1 MVNED
6 PIPPIPL
13 EDFSQTF
20 KQKLATETTEI
31 KNGSSSKDCT
41 KIKEDLILQDQDEN
55 NDNRNENADGPKVLS
70 KSQKKRLKKK
80 AQKNAKNEE
89 NQLVEN
95 IQAEDGGDNGDQGDP
110 EAGGDEDGE
119 VAQSSTQ
126 ASSSSKKK
134 KKKKNKSKL
143 KQQTSPPSIPV
154 SDLFTTGIYPEGEW
168 QSYNED
174 QIWRETSAEKQQTQ
188 QLQFDMINEVRQAA
202 EVHKQVREYIKT
214 ICKPGIK
221 LIDMC
226 ETLEGCVRQLINE
239 NGLLCQRNIIDYFF
253 GCIEIIIEQCVLN
266 GIRYNFFQ

>member
-134 KKKKNKSKL
+134 KKKSTNQETLDGEQIDQDGDQMKRILIGSFI
-143 KQQTSPPSIPV
+143 KQMDEHNNTEEQEDIPIHFYKTESI
-154 SDLFTTGIYPEGEW
+154 DLESLPDTNNLGDEQQEI
-168 QSYNED
+168 N
-174 QIWRETSAEKQQTQ
+174 EKQKD
-188 QLQFDMINEVRQAA
+188 LDV
-202 EVHKQVREYIKT
+202 
-214 ICKPGIK
+214 
-221 LIDMC
+221 
-226 ETLEGCVRQLINE
+226 
-239 NGLLCQRNIIDYFF
+239 
-253 GCIEIIIEQCVLN
+253 
-266 GIRYNFFQ
+266 